1 MAQSPIDETA
11 KQKSQGV
18 MPVDEAERHKQ
29 RNKRWWDE
37 RVAVSHM
44 IPGYRSLYKQNGI
57 TKLQVQIGRTKS
69 HRLTPEQE
77 HKERTDGEREKRIR
91 NTLERNNERTH
102 ELDVEDKI

>member
-1 MAQSPIDETA
+1 MAQSPMDETA
-11 KQKSQGV
+11 KSV

-57 TKLQVQIGRTKS
+57 TKLQVRTGRTKD

-77 HKERTDGEREKRIR
+77 HKERADGEREKT
-91 NTLERNNERTH
+91 NKKQLGTQ
-102 ELDVEDKI
+102 